1 MGRAGIGVA
10 GGGAFT
16 GLGGSDDHH
25 TAAAFGPQDDG
36 AGNGFV
42 VIKLRGEF
50 PGVGLVFFYGN
61 SAGVKL
67 IRFPYPFYSAGHREC
82 IIIGIEVGI
91 GQGLAAG
98 GDGGVI
104 GGASGGGHGEGD
116 IYSDGGIL
124 VVLGIGL
131 IITNLHGYCNGL
143 AYAQALSQLIS
154 NGTSI
159 NIHTPATFYRVCG
172 RISSRVETQCSCI
185 LCQFVQICTNVI
197 IDIDGLAGGVI
208 VDLVHIDGAQL
219 GAIRL
224 FDGHGDII
232 AGEGVGANG
241 GCAAVIVVPRIQAG
255 FHCIGLGSSIINRDF
270 LAAVYLVPP
279 VGHTGHIVRGNGRG
293 KNRSLFGGVAVFGVV
308 MARYGC
314 RDTLDGGFYNG
325 LTIGIKYIAGAQQGV
340 LISDSG
346 NFAVGAAGELNGTAA
361 NFQLGDGATSCYGKR
376 ALCYF
381 QFIYG

>member
-82 IIIGIEVGI
+82 IFIGIEVGI
-91 GQGLAAG
+91 GQGLTAG

-104 GGASGGGHGEGD
+104 GSAGGGNLGEGNV
-116 IYSDGGIL
+116 YGNGGIL
-124 VVLGIGL
+124 VVLRIGL
-131 IITNLHGYCNGL
+131 IIISNCYGYRNGFT
-143 AYAQALSQLIS
+143 YAQAFSQLIS
-154 NGTSI
+154 NGAI
-159 NIHTPATFYRVCG
+159 RFKHAPASSQAAFG
-172 RISSRVETQCSCI
+172 RISSRVETQRSCI

-224 FDGHGDII
+224 FDGHGDIT

-255 FHCIGLGSSIINRDF
+255 FHCIGLGSSIINRGF

-279 VGHTGHIVRGNGRG
+279 VGHTGHIVRGNGRGNGRG

-314 RDTLDGGFYNG
+314 RDTLDGGFLNSI
-325 LTIGIKYIAGAQQGV
+325 TIKYIAGGQQGF
-340 LISDSG
+340 LIGSC
-346 NFAVGAAGELNGTAA
+346 NFAIGAAGEFYFGAGGYI
-361 NFQLGDGATSCYGKR
+361 QVGDGQMAIT
-376 ALCYF
+376 F
-381 QFIYG
+381 NF